1 MLHKAVQGAPAPIST
16 HEDLPPLS
24 HEPAGGFLAECE
36 EEVARLPPPPL
47 THENPEVLLVQRPQA
62 CVIET
67 YDRRFSETYGLLF
80 FVMSDSWRLS
90 LHRLCALFTM

>member
-1 MLHKAVQGAPAPIST
+1 MLHKAVQGTPAPIST
-16 HEDLPPLS
+16 YEDLPPLS
-24 HEPAGGFLAECE
+24 HEPAGGFSAECE

-67 YDRRFSETYGLLF
+67 YGLRFSETYGLLF
-80 FVMSDSWRLS
+80 L
-90 LHRLCALFTM
+90 